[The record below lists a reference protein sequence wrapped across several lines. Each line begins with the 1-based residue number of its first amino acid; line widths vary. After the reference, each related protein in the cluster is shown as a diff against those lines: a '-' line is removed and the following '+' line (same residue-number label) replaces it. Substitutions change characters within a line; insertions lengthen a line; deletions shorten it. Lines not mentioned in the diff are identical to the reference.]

1 MLKALFLALNVRQ
14 EEEKQVLLLLGK
26 GFFMGIFLATYQ
38 VSAETLFLNRLEEY
52 LKEAIMV
59 SGFLGIIIT
68 FLFAVLQTRIPFA
81 KLALG
86 NIIGVFI
93 FTAGIFATFKLS
105 APSWQDYLVFLMFA
119 MIGPILA
126 VSLLGFWGVFGRM
139 FDLRQSKRIIGGI
152 DIGQL
157 SAAILTSF
165 TIPFL
170 ESFIPNTLNYLWIS
184 GISILISLG
193 FLVAI
198 TLKYDLKKA
207 EESTSKSEHTGTG
220 FRNIAKDK
228 YVRLLSTFLLFS
240 MVTFTFV
247 QFSFQNVVAQQYP
260 DENELRNF
268 LAIFNGSI
276 LILGLLLQTFVNDR
290 IIGEYGLKISL
301 VILPVILGV
310 FTIGAIVAG
319 TVFGYTIDA
328 GTSFIWFFLFIALSR
343 LFNFSLRDSL
353 ENPTFKLYFMPLDN
367 RVRFDI
373 QAKVE
378 GVVNEASRFIAGVLI
393 IGLSLL
399 SYFKLIHYSYT
410 LVIIL
415 VAYFLIIGKLYNEYR
430 NRIKIKLQDQQMSAE
445 ELPLTA
451 SEKLLSRLENTL
463 NDALTNKVIFSFK
476 LLEKVEPQSLP
487 SHINTMMNHDSDD
500 IREFAQQKMNELKGL
515 SVSDR
520 YVISLNKESE
530 AEGKQMVS
538 GNDIMEL
545 FTSGDISKSRLSK
558 LCKSM
563 RSEDRQYAAELLNN
577 STDDESTSFLIEL
590 LHDIDSKVRN
600 TAIKTA
606 QKRHNGEVLNALIE
620 NLSNPAYSVQ
630 AANAL
635 TLIGSQ
641 TLQTLDSAFYKSG
654 QSTAAM
660 VKIIKIIGRIGGE
673 KALELLWNKIDYPD
687 KVIVSQVL
695 LALGNSGFKA
705 GVTQIPRIKYAIE
718 SDIEDIAWNI
728 GAINEI
734 PTDFFGKEVKKALE
748 EEIEYDVEHIYMLL
762 SMLYDS
768 KSIQLVK
775 ENIESKTNEGV
786 TYAIELL
793 DVFLSEDLKQRIIPV
808 LDELPYQEKAKKL
821 EIFFP
826 RERIDSVLV
835 LKFLL
840 NRDFSQTNRWTKA
853 CILYQIGLM
862 KISEFSFDLIANLFN
877 PDQMI
882 REMAAWALHEIDS
895 QGYKEHVRRLNEH
908 VRKDLD
914 ELILKSDLRTA
925 GWRSMKFEKVMFL
938 KQIPVFDSVFGLVVS
953 GVVDI
958 IEEVLLKEGESLS
971 VDEHYNDNFYIVY
984 RGSVNI
990 YENGTIKGGTV
1001 EGEFIG
1007 ELMTSQRYLKS
1018 NLIVAVS
1025 ETILFKVKKDDFYEL
1040 LADNVSLA
1048 HKMVQYV

>member
-1 MLKALFLALNVRQ
+1 MFKALFLALNVRP
-14 EEEKQVLLLLGK
+14 EEERQVLLLLGK

-38 VSAETLFLNRLEEY
+38 VTAETLFLNRLEEY

-68 FLFAVLQTRIPFA
+68 VLFASLQTRIAFSR
-81 KLALG
+81 LALG
-86 NIIGVFI
+86 NVIGVFI

-105 APSWQDYLVFLMFA
+105 DPSWQDYLVFLMFA

-126 VSLLGFWGVFGRM
+126 VSLLGFWGIFGRM

-157 SAAILTSF
+157 SAAIVTSF
-165 TIPFL
+165 SIPFL
-170 ESFIPNTLNYLWIS
+170 EPFIPNTLSYLIIS
-184 GISILISLG
+184 GISILISLV
-193 FLVAI
+193 FLVLI
-198 TLKYDLKKA
+198 TVRYDLKKA
-207 EESTSKSEHTGTG
+207 EISTSKSEHTGTG
-220 FRNIAKDK
+220 FINLSKNK
-228 YVRLLSTFLLFS
+228 YVRLLSVFLIFS
-240 MVTFTFV
+240 MVAFTFV
-247 QFSFQNVVAQQYP
+247 QYSFQNVVAQQYP
-260 DENELRNF
+260 EESELRNF

-301 VILPVILGV
+301 IILPVILAV

-319 TVFGYTIDA
+319 TMFGYTIQA
-328 GTSFIWFFLFIALSR
+328 GTAFIWFFLFIALSR

-367 RVRFDI
+367 RIRFDI

-378 GVVNEASRFIAGVLI
+378 GVVNEASRFLAGLAI

-399 SYFKLIHYSYT
+399 SYFELIHYSYA
-410 LVIIL
+410 LVLIL
-415 VAYFLIIGKLYNEYR
+415 VGYFLIIGKLYNEYR
-430 NRIKIKLQDQQMSAE
+430 NRIKLKLQDQQQSIE
-445 ELPLTA
+445 ELPLTP
-451 SEKLLSRLENTL
+451 SEKLLNRLQDTL
-463 NDALTNKVIFSFK
+463 NDEQTNKVIFSFK
-476 LLEKVEPQSLP
+476 LLEKVEPQLLP
-487 SHINTMMNHDSDD
+487 AHINTLMNHDSDD
-500 IREFAQQKMNELKGL
+500 IRDFAQIKMNELRGL

-520 YVISLNKESE
+520 YVISLDKS
-530 AEGKQMVS
+530 ADTSGKQVIS
-538 GNDIMEL
+538 GNDLMDM
-545 FTSGDISKSRLSK
+545 FKSGDISKTRLSK
-558 LCKSM
+558 LCKSD
-563 RSEDRQYAAELLNN
+563 RSEDRQYAAELLGN
-577 STDDESTSFLIEL
+577 STDEESTSFLIEL
-590 LHDIDSKVRN
+590 LHDIDPKVRN

-606 QKRHNGEVLNALIE
+606 QKKYNNEVLNALIE

-635 TLIGSQ
+635 TLIGGR
-641 TLQTLDSAFYKSG
+641 TLANLESAFYKSG

-660 VKIIKIIGRIGGE
+660 VKIIKIIGRIGGK
-673 KALELLWNKIDYPD
+673 KALEQLWSKIDYPD

-734 PTDFFGKEVKKALE
+734 TVDFFGKEIKKALE
-748 EEIEYDVEHIYMLL
+748 EEIDYDIEHIYMLL

-808 LDELPYQEKAKKL
+808 LDDLPYQEKARKL
-821 EIFFP
+821 EVFFP
-826 RERIDSVLV
+826 RERIDSTLV

-882 REMAAWALHEIDS
+882 RQMAAWALHEIDAES
-895 QGYKEHVRRLNEH
+895 YKEHVKRLSEPM
-908 VRKDLD
+908 RKELD
-914 ELILKSDLRTA
+914 ELILKPEGRKFY
-925 GWRSMKFEKVMFL
+925 WRSMKFEKVMFL
-938 KQIPVFDSVFGLVVS
+938 KKIPVFDGAYGLVVA

-958 IEEVLLKEGESLS
+958 IEEILLKEGESLS

-984 RGSVNI
+984 KGSVNI
-990 YENGTIKGGTV
+990 YENGAIKGGTE

-1007 ELMTSQRYLKS
+1007 ELITSQRYLKS
-1018 NLIVAVS
+1018 NLIVAVT

-1040 LADNVSLA
+1040 LSDNVNLA
-1048 HKMVQYV
+1048 HKMVHYV